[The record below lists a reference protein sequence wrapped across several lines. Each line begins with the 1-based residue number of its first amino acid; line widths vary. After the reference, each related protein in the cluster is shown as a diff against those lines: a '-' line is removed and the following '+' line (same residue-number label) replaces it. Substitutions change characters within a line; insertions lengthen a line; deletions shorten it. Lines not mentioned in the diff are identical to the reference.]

1 MTVSGA
7 VLAPA
12 GNTPATYT
20 NINTDSDRL
29 ASGGTVLSYLKQSA
43 GDMVTWTPYPEFD
56 GVVKVLAADNSV
68 LKTISVQADLAV
80 SGAAVNDLTVV
91 ALANGGFVLGWSDYT
106 DADNWGESLQAHYA
120 IYDDSG
126 HLQTSGLLSS
136 THGNNVR
143 IASLAGG
150 GFATVFLASGASHS
164 QQGVVNTFLYNA
176 GSGTYVKQA
185 EAYVGDPANNAPGA
199 GADVTKLFMLGE
211 ADITALS
218 DGGFVVSAPTYDW
231 VSPTYTPLGDFIFNY
246 SSAGA
251 QENFASGNYWQ
262 RVNWNP
268 NQVNNVAMVKGFA
281 GGFASLN
288 LGHNG
293 QWQATLYHDD
303 GSLITTN
310 QLSDQVY
317 HSGVTDTRTYYANNL
332 APVVTPALDSA
343 MNGFNMDDFVTLV
356 DNGSDLIAV
365 LPNASRGFDF
375 AHISKSTGALVSLV
389 ASGIAVPSGATLAN
403 PRLLHEGS
411 GFDFTYDVLTQ
422 SGSYTVASTY
432 QYGLTA
438 PPVNAAPTVDGIAG
452 DATDFILGTPQYV
465 DGGND
470 YADVYD
476 PDSASFDGGFLN
488 VHRTSGGADG
498 SFSFDLT
505 VGTTQIL
512 WGSGAQPNTSN
523 DGTNY
528 TAAHAP
534 AVGDKV
540 WYGTGLSTDPA
551 DWTLVGTIVA
561 DGQNGHDLKI
571 AFSTT
576 ETTIPAGA
584 GISDSYPSLL
594 LKYLMY
600 TAPTLGARGFAVTV
614 NDGDGAT
621 STPVGLTMTGTS
633 DQTSTITAAATVT
646 EPVKLPVS
654 ADSAVAAVAV
664 FDFTITDAGGDGL
677 ATRVAALSL
686 DASGTGDFSK
696 VTWLLTG
703 PGIGSAVTGS
713 YNAFTHK
720 IVFANVGIAVADG
733 AAAEYTVK
741 AYFADPADAVRGA
754 TYALSIDG
762 DTSVTLATGLSS
774 QMAAVQAPVTNGSGS
789 VVVTGPSVLAVE
801 HTTPTH
807 SPTSAD
813 SLTWTVRFG
822 EAVQHLDATDFD
834 VAGLTGE
841 TIVVAAAGTD
851 AYTVTVSG
859 GALAGLDGSVT
870 LGLAAGQDV
879 INADGQ
885 ALAGLAPTGTDE
897 RSWVVDNTAPAAPGQ
912 PDLQNASDSGSSQT
926 DDRTNV
932 TAPTF
937 TGSAEAGA
945 TVTLYDADGTVLGT
959 GVATGGTWTIQSI
972 GLAPGSHTVSA
983 RAVDAAGN
991 ESAASAT
998 ATVVVDTSVA
1008 APALAA
1014 ITDTGASAADGIT
1027 KDGTVGVT
1035 LAGDVAGWE
1044 YSVDGG
1050 AHWTSGSGT
1059 SFTLAEGSYAIG
1071 QVQVRQTDTAGNLSA
1086 VQAGT
1091 QAITVDTTLA
1101 APAFALTSD
1110 TGTSA
1115 TDGITSDGT
1124 VGVTLAGDVGGWEY
1138 SVDGGTHWTAGS
1150 GTSFTL
1156 GEGSHAIGTVQVRQ
1170 TDTAGNVNTATNAA
1184 ELTVATSV
1192 AAPGLSLTSDTGA
1205 SATDGITKTGTV
1217 GVTLAGTVASWEY
1230 SVDGGTHWTAG
1241 SGTAFTLAEGSY
1253 AIGTVQVRQ
1262 TDLVGNTSTAGAN
1275 TQALKVDTTVAT
1287 PTIALASDTGTNAT
1301 DGITKDGTVA
1311 VTLASDVAGWEY
1323 SVDGGT
1329 HWTAGSGTSFTLGE
1343 GSHAIGTV
1351 QVRQTDTAG
1360 NTSTAA
1366 SNPQA
1371 VTVDTTLAA
1380 PTFALASDTGASA
1393 TDGITKAGSVDVT
1406 LAGDAAAWEYS
1417 VDGGTHWTTGS
1428 GTSFT
1433 LGEGSHAIG
1442 TVQVRQTD
1450 TAGNVN
1456 TATNAAE
1463 FTVATSVAVPGLSLT
1478 SDTGAS
1484 ATDGITKDG
1493 TVGVTLAGTVASWE
1507 YSVDGGAHWTSGSGT
1522 TFTLAEGSYAI
1533 GQVLVRQTDLAG
1545 NTSTTGSNTQAIKV
1559 DTTLPA
1565 PAFALT
1571 SDTGTSATDGVTKNG
1586 TVAVTL
1592 AGDVA
1597 GWEYSVDGGTHWT
1610 AGSGTSFT
1618 LGEGSHAIGTVQ
1630 VRQTDAAGNV
1640 NTATN
1645 AAALTVAT
1653 SVAAPG
1659 MALTSDT
1666 GTSATDG
1673 VTKTG
1678 AVGVTLAGTVASW
1691 EYSVDGGTHW
1701 TAGSGTSFTLAEG
1714 SYGIGTVQV
1723 RQTDTAGNTST
1734 AGANTQALKV
1744 DATVATPTI
1753 ALASDTGT
1761 SATDGITTDGT
1772 VAVTLASDVAGWEY
1786 SVDGGAHWAAGSGTS
1801 FTLGEGSHAIG
1812 TVQVRQTDLAGNAS
1826 TAGSNTQALKVDTT
1840 LAAPMFALSSDT
1852 GASATDGFT
1861 QNGAVAVTL
1870 AGDAAGWEYS
1880 VDGGA
1885 HWTTGSGTSFT
1896 LAEGSHGAGTVQ
1908 VRQADVAGSLSAA
1921 ASNTAAIVVD
1931 NVVPVVQT
1939 IVRPA
1944 LAGPAGTT
1952 PFTVE
1957 VHYADGGAG
1966 LDAASID
1973 VGDLS
1978 VTGPGATGSLTVT
1991 NASFDAAHGVATYTV
2006 AAPSGGWSVANA
2018 GAYAIAFAAGGV
2030 LDLAGNGLAGGA
2042 GQQFEVS
2049 FNALPHITSNGGGAS
2064 AAIEIAER
2072 TQAVTTVHATDADA
2086 GDTLGYSITGG
2097 ADAAL
2102 FQIDAATG
2110 ALSLRN
2116 APRVQT
2122 PLDGDGDNV
2131 YLVNVGASDGHGGVA
2146 SQALAVKV
2154 LADIDGDGAPDVND
2168 DDLDGDGRLNSAEDP
2183 VPSATGGGTGDGN
2196 GDGIADSGQ
2205 VNVASLATVGS
2216 VASALRFATIE
2227 VAPGLTLGG
2236 IANSTVSGLPRNA
2249 KMPLGQFDF
2258 QIKGVAVGGSVDIAI
2273 YVDKSLGANGY
2284 YKQVGSTWT
2293 NLATTSTVGTKTKIS
2308 FTLTDG
2314 GAYDAD
2320 GVANGVI
2327 VDPGGPVVIAPR
2339 IISAGGDVD
2348 ATIKVVENLLAVT
2361 TIAAEAVGT
2370 VAYSISGG
2378 ADRDRFKI
2386 DPASGKLAW
2395 VAAPDYEHPVDAG
2408 AGAGNNTYVVE
2419 VTASDGAG
2427 SDTQVL
2433 TVQVLDADETPP
2445 PPDDGDAI
2453 PPQVEQQVPSLPS
2466 AGGTVV
2472 AGDGNGDGI
2481 VDNAQ
2486 SNVTSL
2492 PFLHTDH
2499 AQSNPGG
2506 APQVYLTLVADSVEG
2521 KAVPA
2526 QGGATAL
2533 TDVRQLDAPAN
2544 APADLKMP
2552 LGLISFNAAVQ
2563 QAGAARSFS
2572 IYVDGGVEV
2581 NGYWKQD
2588 AHGNW
2593 VNLADAAHGGKVV
2606 SEAGHTRLDFTIVD
2620 GGEFD
2625 DDGKADGVITD
2636 PGAPGWRDLATGDAD
2651 HDQFPDALEATHGLQ
2666 MGVKDNDVFASNKL
2680 FVMELYRDLMFR
2692 EASAPEWTF
2701 WQGLLDGGAM
2711 SKVQLVSTFLD
2722 AAEFQGGAGA
2732 VTRMMYAALDRVPDQ
2747 AGLAYW
2753 THQVSAGV
2761 SLSAV
2766 AGGIVGDTEFAGKY
2780 GQLDD
2785 AAFVR
2790 QLYQNVLDRPADQA
2804 GLDFWTAQLGAHASR
2819 GDVLLGFAQ
2828 SHEYKAATDAEVTA
2842 TLGYLGLLGRD
2853 AAPAEVAYWVGKL
2866 DAGVPETTVI
2876 GSFIGAPE
2884 YHDRFLP

>member
-29 ASGGTVLSYLKQSA
+29 ASGGTVLSYLKQNA
-43 GDMVTWTPYPEFD
+43 GDMATWTPYPEFD

-68 LKTISVQADLAV
+68 LKTISVQADLATA
-80 SGAAVNDLTVV
+80 GAAVNDLTVV

-106 DADNWGESLQAHYA
+106 DANNWGESLKAHYA
-120 IYDDSG
+120 IFDDG
-126 HLQTSGLLSS
+126 GNMQTSGLLSS

-150 GFATVFLASGASHS
+150 GFATVFLASGTSHS

-176 GSGTYVKQA
+176 GTGTYVKQV
-185 EAYVGDPANNAPGA
+185 ESYVGDPVNNAPGA

-231 VSPTYTPLGDFIFNY
+231 VSPTYTPLGDFVFNY
-246 SSAGA
+246 SATGA

-268 NQVNNVAMVKGFA
+268 NQSNNVAVVKGFG

-317 HSGVTDTRTYYANNL
+317 HGGVYDTRTYYANNL

-365 LPNASRGFDF
+365 LPNASRGFNF

-389 ASGIAVPSGATLAN
+389 DSGIAVPSGATLAN

-422 SGSYTVASTY
+422 SGAYTVASTY

-438 PPVNAAPTVDGIAG
+438 PPVNAAPTVAGIAG
-452 DATDFILGTPQYV
+452 DATDFIVGTPQYV
-465 DGGND
+465 DGGNA

-476 PDSASFDGGFLN
+476 PDSARFDGGFLN
-488 VHRTSGGADG
+488 VHQTSGGGDG

-512 WGSGAQPNTSN
+512 WGSGAQPDTSN

-528 TAAHAP
+528 TVAHAP

-540 WYGTGLSTDPA
+540 WYGTGLSTAPA

-633 DQTSTITAAATVT
+633 DQTSTITAAATVA
-646 EPVKLPVS
+646 EPVRLPAS
-654 ADSAVAAVAV
+654 ADSAGAAVAV

-686 DASGTGDFSK
+686 DTSGTGDFSK

-713 YNAFTHK
+713 YNASTHK

-741 AYFADPADAVRGA
+741 AYFADPAGAVRGA

-762 DTSVTLATGLSS
+762 DANVTLATGLSS
-774 QMAAVQAPVTNGSGS
+774 QMAGAQTPVTNGSGS
-789 VVVTGPSVLAVE
+789 VVVTSPSVLAVE
-801 HTTPTH
+801 HTTPAH

-841 TIVVAAAGTD
+841 TIVVAAAGTN

-859 GALAGLDGSVT
+859 GALAGLDGSVA

-897 RSWVVDNTAPAAPGQ
+897 RSWVVDNTAPAAPGR
-912 PDLQNASDSGSSQT
+912 PDLQSASDSGSSQT

-945 TVTLYDADGTVLGT
+945 NVTLYDADGTVLGT
-959 GVATGGTWTIQSI
+959 GIATGGTWTIQSI

-998 ATVVVDTSVA
+998 TTVVVDTSVA
-1008 APALAA
+1008 APAVAPV
-1014 ITDTGASAADGIT
+1014 TDTGASAADGIT

-1050 AHWTSGSGT
+1050 VHWTSGSGT
-1059 SFTLAEGSYAIG
+1059 TFTLAEGSYAIG

-1091 QAITVDTTLA
+1091 QAVTVDTTLA

-1115 TDGITSDGT
+1115 TDGITRDGT
-1124 VGVTLAGDVGGWEY
+1124 VGVTLAGDAAGWEY
-1138 SVDGGTHWTAGS
+1138 SADGGAHWTAGS
-1150 GTSFTL
+1150 GSSFTL

-1170 TDTAGNVNTATNAA
+1170 TDTAGNVSTATNAA
-1184 ELTVATSV
+1184 ALTVATNV
-1192 AAPGLSLTSDTGA
+1192 AAPGLALTSDTGA
-1205 SATDGITKTGTV
+1205 SATDGITRDGTA
-1217 GVTLAGTVASWEY
+1217 GVSLAGTVAGWEY
-1230 SVDGGTHWTAG
+1230 SVDGGAHWTAG
-1241 SGTAFTLAEGSY
+1241 SGTTFTLAEGSY
-1253 AIGTVQVRQ
+1253 AVGTVQVRQ
-1262 TDLVGNTSTAGAN
+1262 TDLVGNTSSAGSN
-1275 TQALKVDTTVAT
+1275 TQAIKVDTMVAA
-1287 PTIALASDTGTNAT
+1287 PTFALASDTGTGAT

-1311 VTLASDVAGWEY
+1311 VA
-1323 SVDGGT
+1323 
-1329 HWTAGSGTSFTLGE
+1329 
-1343 GSHAIGTV
+1343 
-1351 QVRQTDTAG
+1351 
-1360 NTSTAA
+1360 
-1366 SNPQA
+1366 
-1371 VTVDTTLAA
+1371 
-1380 PTFALASDTGASA
+1380 
-1393 TDGITKAGSVDVT
+1393 
-1406 LAGDAAAWEYS
+1406 LAGDAA
-1417 VDGGTHWTTGS
+1417 G
-1428 GTSFT
+1428 
-1433 LGEGSHAIG
+1433 
-1442 TVQVRQTD
+1442 
-1450 TAGNVN
+1450 
-1456 TATNAAE
+1456 
-1463 FTVATSVAVPGLSLT
+1463 
-1478 SDTGAS
+1478 
-1484 ATDGITKDG
+1484 
-1493 TVGVTLAGTVASWE
+1493 
-1507 YSVDGGAHWTSGSGT
+1507 
-1522 TFTLAEGSYAI
+1522 
-1533 GQVLVRQTDLAG
+1533 
-1545 NTSTTGSNTQAIKV
+1545 
-1559 DTTLPA
+1559 
-1565 PAFALT
+1565 
-1571 SDTGTSATDGVTKNG
+1571 
-1586 TVAVTL
+1586 
-1592 AGDVA
+1592 
-1597 GWEYSVDGGTHWT
+1597 
-1610 AGSGTSFT
+1610 
-1618 LGEGSHAIGTVQ
+1618 
-1630 VRQTDAAGNV
+1630 
-1640 NTATN
+1640 
-1645 AAALTVAT
+1645 
-1653 SVAAPG
+1653 
-1659 MALTSDT
+1659 
-1666 GTSATDG
+1666 
-1673 VTKTG
+1673 
-1678 AVGVTLAGTVASW
+1678 W

-1714 SYGIGTVQV
+1714 S
-1723 RQTDTAGNTST
+1723 
-1734 AGANTQALKV
+1734 
-1744 DATVATPTI
+1744 
-1753 ALASDTGT
+1753 
-1761 SATDGITTDGT
+1761 
-1772 VAVTLASDVAGWEY
+1772 
-1786 SVDGGAHWAAGSGTS
+1786 
-1801 FTLGEGSHAIG
+1801 HAIG

-1826 TAGSNTQALKVDTT
+1826 TVGSNAQAITVDTT
-1840 LAAPMFALSSDT
+1840 LAAPAFALSSDT

-1861 QNGAVAVTL
+1861 KIGVVNVT
-1870 AGDAAGWEYS
+1870 AAADAASWEYS

-1885 HWTTGSGTSFT
+1885 HWTTGSGTGFT

-1908 VRQADVAGSLSAA
+1908 VRQADTAGNFSAT
-1921 ASNTAAIVVD
+1921 ASNMAAIVVD
-1931 NVVPVVQT
+1931 NVVPVVET

-1944 LAGPAGTT
+1944 LNGPAGTA

-1957 VHYADGGAG
+1957 VHYGDAGAG
-1966 LDAASID
+1966 LDPVSID

-1978 VTGPGATGSLTVT
+1978 VTGPGATGSLAVT

-2006 AAPSGGWSVANA
+2006 AAPAGGWSVANA
-2018 GAYAIAFAAGGV
+2018 GTYAIAFATGGV
-2030 LDLAGNGLAGGA
+2030 LDLAGNGLAGAA

-2064 AAIEIAER
+2064 SDIEIAER

-2116 APRVQT
+2116 APRVHT
-2122 PLDGDGDNV
+2122 PLDSDGDNV
-2131 YLVNVGASDGHGGVA
+2131 YLVNVGASDGHGGLA
-2146 SQALAVKV
+2146 TQALAVKV
-2154 LADIDGDGAPDVND
+2154 LPDVDGDGTPDIHD

-2183 VPSATGGGTGDGN
+2183 VPSANGGGTGDGN
-2196 GDGIADSGQ
+2196 GDGIADSSQ

-2236 IANSTVSGLPRNA
+2236 VANTAVSGLPRNA

-2258 QIKGVAVGGSVDIAI
+2258 EIKGVAVGGSVDVAI

-2284 YKQVGSTWT
+2284 YKQAGSSWI

-2327 VDPGGPVVIAPR
+2327 VDPGGPVVIGPR
-2339 IISAGGDVD
+2339 IVSAGGDVG
-2348 ATIKVVENLLAVT
+2348 AAINVVESQAGVT
-2361 TIAAEAVGT
+2361 TIAAAALDT
-2370 VAYSISGG
+2370 VTYSISGG
-2378 ADRDRFKI
+2378 ADRDRFKL
-2386 DPASGKLAW
+2386 DPVSGKLAW
-2395 VAAPDYEHPVDAG
+2395 VVAPDFEHPVDLG

-2419 VTASDGAG
+2419 VTASDSAG

-2433 TVQVLDADETPP
+2433 TVHVLDADETPAQ
-2445 PPDDGDAI
+2445 PDDGDAI

-2466 AGGTVV
+2466 AGGAAV

-2481 VDNAQ
+2481 ADNAQ

-2506 APQVYLTLVADSVEG
+2506 APQVYLTLVADSVDG

-2526 QGGATAL
+2526 QGGVTAL

-2552 LGLISFNAAVQ
+2552 LGLISFSASVQ
-2563 QAGAARSFS
+2563 QAGAAKSFS
-2572 IYVDGGVEV
+2572 IYVDGGVQV

-2588 AHGNW
+2588 AHGDW

-2636 PGAPGWRDLATGDAD
+2636 PGAPGWRDLAAGDVD
-2651 HDQFPDALEATHGLQ
+2651 HDQFPDSLEATHGLQ
-2666 MGVKDNDVFASNKL
+2666 VGVKDNDVFASNKL

-2711 SKVQLVSTFLD
+2711 NKVQLVSTFLD

-2732 VTRMMYAALDRVPDQ
+2732 VARMMFAALDRAPDQ

-2761 SLSAV
+2761 SLAAV
-2766 AGGIVGDTEFAGKY
+2766 AGAIVGDAEFTGKY

-2785 AAFVR
+2785 AAFVK

-2804 GLDFWTAQLGAHASR
+2804 GLDFWTGQLGAHASR

-2828 SHEYKAATDAEVTA
+2828 SHEYKTTTDADVTA

-2853 AAPAEVAYWVGKL
+2853 AAPAEVAYWVDKL